1 MGGSILYGVV
11 TNVYDREA
19 VVARK
24 ECVSRLEFITSSP
37 SISATVMHGSN
48 QISKDG
54 VVQSLKELASK
65 PAEQWQKLKEMT
77 L

>member
-24 ECVSRLEFITSSP
+24 ECGFLWEKRVSMGLGLERR
-37 SISATVMHGSN
+37 
-48 QISKDG
+48 
-54 VVQSLKELASK
+54 
-65 PAEQWQKLKEMT
+65 
-77 L
+77 